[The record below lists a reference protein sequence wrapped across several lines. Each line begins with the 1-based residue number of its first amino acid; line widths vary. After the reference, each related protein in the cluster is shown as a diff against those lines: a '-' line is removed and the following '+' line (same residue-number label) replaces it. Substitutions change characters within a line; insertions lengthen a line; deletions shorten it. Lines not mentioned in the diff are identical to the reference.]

1 MTPRL
6 DITGVTQRWATIF
19 SNEATGVADEELHS
33 PEHEISSYS
42 RHMSG
47 KSLFYYESWQI
58 EARHTFMAI
67 LPLATASDEEAG
79 AQIPVGCI
87 SLLFRA
93 DKLMMLEADVVLG
106 NKIGSTEEIPIMAH
120 PPSTTSEMSLEDFL
134 SNAIIANSC
143 GVKLDFKSIEVLEP
157 SLKILQNHKDNL
169 TFPVWLNAD
178 ILSGPVNSTALPV
191 DADKFLSI
199 CARDFPLA
207 TLSPG
212 WKVRYG
218 APNITSGRYEP
229 EHITSMKEALARNNI
244 IQPLTFPVQAILAA
258 QSIDTLPDLLNM
270 SRINDTTLTIWL
282 SEVEAINITQL
293 KKLIDIVGKNRVY
306 LDLPESI
313 MDQLSSSTSR
323 VAPTTSMGL
332 VVGVVLVAAASYF
345 F

>member
-1 MTPRL
+1 
-6 DITGVTQRWATIF
+6 
-19 SNEATGVADEELHS
+19 
-33 PEHEISSYS
+33 
-42 RHMSG
+42 
-47 KSLFYYESWQI
+47 
-58 EARHTFMAI
+58 
-67 LPLATASDEEAG
+67 
-79 AQIPVGCI
+79 
-87 SLLFRA
+87 
-93 DKLMMLEADVVLG
+93 MMLEADVVLG

-120 PPSTTSEMSLEDFL
+120 PPSTTSELSLEDFL
-134 SNAIIANSC
+134 SNAITANSC

-157 SLKILQNHKDNL
+157 SLKILQNHKDNVCLVTEEMTNTQFIVRMVQRATLTVDWTADEREIVL

-178 ILSGPVNSTALPV
+178 ILPGPVNSTAQPV

-218 APNITSGRYEP
+218 APNITSGRYEL

-244 IQPLTFPVQAILAA
+244 TQPVTFPVQAILAA
-258 QSIDTLPDLLNM
+258 QSIDTLPDLLNV
-270 SRINDTTLTIWL
+270 SSINDTTLTIWL

-313 MDQLSSSTSR
+313 MDQLSSSTPR
-323 VAPTTSMGL
+323 VAPTTSMGFA
-332 VVGVVLVAAASYF
+332 VGVGLVAAAASYF

>member
-1 MTPRL
+1 MSILHISQHLWRTHIASILFCIIMMNAEANRIMPNVQEYFP
-6 DITGVTQRWATIF
+6 DIKGDLTKVTWAHAV
-19 SNEATGVADEELHS
+19 NNKELF
-33 PEHEISSYS
+33 
-42 RHMSG
+42 
-47 KSLFYYESWQI
+47 KKAL
-58 EARHTFMAI
+58 
-67 LPLATASDEEAG
+67 
-79 AQIPVGCI
+79 
-87 SLLFRA
+87 A

-120 PPSTTSEMSLEDFL
+120 PPSTTSELSLEDFL
-134 SNAIIANSC
+134 SNAITANSC

-178 ILSGPVNSTALPV
+178 ILSGPVNSTAQPV

-244 IQPLTFPVQAILAA
+244 TQPVTFPVQAILAA
-258 QSIDTLPDLLNM
+258 QSIDTLPDLLKM
-270 SRINDTTLTIWL
+270 SSINDTTLTIWL

-313 MDQLSSSTSR
+313 MDQLSSSTPR